1 MIKGSN
7 PDTSD
12 HQDKEADRVYFH
24 ETFAQLAN
32 HLTTDHKVRGLHC
45 AITSER
51 SWCTHVAHL
60 LEGFNPNQMIK
71 GSNTDTSQHRDKKAE
86 KVCILTQE
94 TSNLAKPA
102 FLLLFNFSKLQTGLI
117 KLAQR

>member
-1 MIKGSN
+1 LQEIL
-7 PDTSD
+7 
-12 HQDKEADRVYFH
+12 
-24 ETFAQLAN
+24 AQLAN
-32 HLTTDHKVRGLHC
+32 HLTTNHKVKGLNL
-45 AITSER
+45 AIAGER
-51 SWCTHVAHL
+51 SGCILGNHL
-60 LEGFNPNQMIK
+60 VVGFNRNEMIK